1 MEQNINIDI
10 KDTLD
15 IDYKPSGGC
24 CVLLMWLLFLI
35 ISLALIIGL
44 SVGLSERPG
53 DTAGFIGLIAIP
65 ICLFSIFLPL
75 SLITI
80 SPNEVAVLTFCGK
93 YKGTIKQNGFF
104 SKNPFY
110 SARKVST
117 KLNNFNTAP
126 IKVND
131 KSGNPIMIAAIV
143 SWRIINPAKSVFDVE
158 NVNSFI
164 DIQTEAAIRRVA
176 YSYNYDLRE
185 GEQHSLKDGH
195 REVNVFLRDE
205 IASHLQVA
213 GVEIH
218 NAEISNLSYAPEIAN
233 AMLKK
238 QQAEAVVS
246 ARRTI
251 IDGAVSMC
259 GMAISSL
266 ESKNICKVKDDERA
280 KLVSN
285 LLVVLCSES
294 QVSPV
299 LNTSS

>member
-1 MEQNINIDI
+1 MESLNRDGRETIDV
-10 KDTLD
+10 
-15 IDYKPSGGC
+15 DYEPSGGC
-24 CVLLMWLLFLI
+24 CVLLIWILFLI

-44 SVGLSERPG
+44 SVGLSSHSG
-53 DTAGFIGLIAIP
+53 KNIGFIGLISIP
-65 ICLFSIFLPL
+65 IILFAIFAPL
-75 SLITI
+75 SLITL

-110 SARKVST
+110 SAKKVST
-117 KLNNFNTAP
+117 KLNNFNTTP

-143 SWRIINPAKSVFDVE
+143 SWKIIHPAKSVFDVE
-158 NVNSFI
+158 NVNNFI

-218 NAEISNLSYAPEIAN
+218 SAEISNLSYAPEIAN

-251 IDGAVSMC
+251 IEGAVSMC
-259 GMAISSL
+259 GMA
-266 ESKNICKVKDDERA
+266 
-280 KLVSN
+280 
-285 LLVVLCSES
+285 
-294 QVSPV
+294 
-299 LNTSS
+299 T